1 MQIDLIQPCFY
12 RKEKAETNV
21 TESTNKTDVDEEMTD
36 TINAES
42 AAAVPAEIDQ
52 DGDENNNQEEEE
64 EEEDSDDVR
73 ALVHVALLDSFNKR
87 CRI

>member
-64 EEEDSDDVR
+64 DSDDVGT
-73 ALVHVALLDSFNKR
+73 LVHVALLDSFNKR